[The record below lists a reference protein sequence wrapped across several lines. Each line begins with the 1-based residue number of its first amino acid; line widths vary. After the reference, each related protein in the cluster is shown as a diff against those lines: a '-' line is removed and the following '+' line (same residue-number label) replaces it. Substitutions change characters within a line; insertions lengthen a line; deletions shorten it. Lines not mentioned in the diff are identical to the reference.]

1 VKKHVG
7 ETTSP
12 PEFNTVWTRQP
23 RPPRGPTR
31 RDRVRALSRDEIVRA
46 AIEIADD
53 EGPEAVSMRRIAQ
66 RLRVGTMSLYWH
78 VANKDE
84 LIDLIGDAII
94 GEVEMPDPSSLDWR
108 ANLRQIAV
116 QTRALGRRHPWLATI
131 IGARPALGPN
141 MLRHIELS
149 LAAIEGTGLD
159 VDTMLGVIHTV
170 DNYAMGFTLD
180 ELREEETRRRT
191 GLTEEQWRRAI
202 MPYVQEVMA
211 GGKYPRFNRIVV
223 ESTTD
228 HDDKDKQF
236 AFGLECVLDGIAAQI
251 AKREHSGREGSEE
264 ATQRLE

>member
-1 VKKHVG
+1 
-7 ETTSP
+7 
-12 PEFNTVWTRQP
+12 
-23 RPPRGPTR
+23 
-31 RDRVRALSRDEIVRA
+31 
-46 AIEIADD
+46 
-53 EGPEAVSMRRIAQ
+53 
-66 RLRVGTMSLYWH
+66 
-78 VANKDE
+78 
-84 LIDLIGDAII
+84 
-94 GEVEMPDPSSLDWR
+94 
-108 ANLRQIAV
+108 
-116 QTRALGRRHPWLATI
+116 
-131 IGARPALGPN
+131 

-251 AKREHSGREGSEE
+251 AKRQRAGREGSEE
-264 ATQRLE
+264 ATQRPE